1 MVSSVRAHQEASNM
15 SKVDLSIGCLKAL
28 VDSQKRVIEDDDRLK
43 NSDIGVEMM
52 KKLISAQEIAHL
64 KYIQS

>member
-1 MVSSVRAHQEASNM
+1 M